1 MGEYSDYFAKIFA
14 SDLIIGYIVATLG
27 MFFASLSII
36 IFTSKNNPLREKD
49 TIETQSSNN
58 ISNNKDGT
66 FLSILLVLN
75 HFTMV
80 VIMSATPLHI
90 QDIGES
96 VKLVGVII
104 SYHTLGMFLFSPI
117 LGNYVDK
124 YGYKKIY
131 ICWLFNSFT
140 KLCYY
145 FFKL

>member
-36 IFTSKNNPLREKD
+36 IFTSKNNPLREKE

-90 QDIGES
+90 QDIGEQS
-96 VKLVGVII
+96 G
-104 SYHTLGMFLFSPI
+104 
-117 LGNYVDK
+117 
-124 YGYKKIY
+124 
-131 ICWLFNSFT
+131 WLELLLATTHLECFFFT
-140 KLCYY
+140 DSWQLCR
-145 FFKL
+145 